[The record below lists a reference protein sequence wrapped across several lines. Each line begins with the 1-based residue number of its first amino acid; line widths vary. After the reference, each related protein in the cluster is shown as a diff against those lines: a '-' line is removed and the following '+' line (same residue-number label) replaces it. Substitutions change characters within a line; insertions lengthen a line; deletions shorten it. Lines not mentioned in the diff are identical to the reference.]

1 MEWTITKL
9 KFIYVAILLIVVLSC
24 KNNKNELSLKSDIE
38 SINENNC
45 IDSLKLLINTTTK
58 YKNLD
63 ISEYST
69 NHSIKQW
76 LNNNP
81 NKNEPFINEV
91 YNDNKKLII
100 GFLLPDNATGLMSNL
115 YDVIII
121 DIKNNQTYMLKSL
134 SNDEKLFY
142 LDNSNYLNYYRI
154 IYSDKF
160 ILNKDW
166 DNPSL
171 KIEKIKL
178 STNFIPKKEKE
189 IVTICN
195 LY

>member
-1 MEWTITKL
+1 M
-9 KFIYVAILLIVVLSC
+9 SC
-24 KNNKNELSLKSDIE
+24 KNNKSELSLKSDIE
-38 SINENNC
+38 IINENNC
-45 IDSLKLLINTTTK
+45 IDSLKSLINTTTK
-58 YKNLD
+58 YKNLA
-63 ISEYST
+63 INEYSA
-69 NHSIKQW
+69 NYLIKQW

-81 NKNEPFINEV
+81 NNNEPFINEV

-121 DIKNNQTYMLKSL
+121 DVKSNHTHILKSL

-142 LDNSNYLNYYRI
+142 LDSSNYLNYYRI

-160 ILNKDW
+160 IVDKDW

-178 STNFIPKKEKE
+178 STNFTPKKEKE

-195 LY
+195 MY